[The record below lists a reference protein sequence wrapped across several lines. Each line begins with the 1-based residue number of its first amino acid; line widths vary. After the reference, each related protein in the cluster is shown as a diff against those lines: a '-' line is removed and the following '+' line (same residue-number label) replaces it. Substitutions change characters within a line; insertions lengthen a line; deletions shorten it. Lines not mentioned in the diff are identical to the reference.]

1 MASNPQPWGFL
12 ARLQPALM
20 QRPGDLSLGLHR
32 AVGELR
38 RAARVDPLRAGEGAV
53 LLCERLPAA
62 LEHIDDPVG
71 TATGAVARAIDA
83 LAPVLAAA
91 PCPAATRE
99 LWLARLWAALAG
111 DAAGHLRRLAEH
123 WGSLCASP
131 TSAAAWAERLLPA
144 AHEAVA
150 TASSVACL
158 ASQVAAGQH
167 EAALALLAARP
178 IAVWPERQ
186 FGVLALAARGEVDAA
201 LAYAAASNPLGHRHA
216 QDIARVCEGVLL
228 AAGRRDEAYRRF
240 AAPAHARQNCRQ
252 TFAALLQVYPEL
264 EPGQL
269 LADLLLASPGQEGR
283 WFATAVSLRFYAL
296 AAEIA
301 GRAPCDPRTL
311 VRAGAQRLEADPEF
325 AGEVA
330 IAAIASICGGH
341 GVEITGEDVFA
352 AYDLAHSAALR
363 TGSPARL
370 KAQVAALCDQPHAAA
385 QWVHGLLASEL
396 LGA

>member
-1 MASNPQPWGFL
+1 VSSTPPPWGFL
-12 ARLQPALM
+12 AGLQPGLM
-20 QRPGDLSLGLHR
+20 QRPGELSIGLHR

-38 RAARVDPLRAGEGAV
+38 RAARVDPLRAGAGAV

-62 LEHIDDPVG
+62 LENIDDPVG

-99 LWLARLWAALAG
+99 VWLVRLWSALAE

-123 WGSLCASP
+123 WGSLCAGP
-131 TSAAAWAERLLPA
+131 AVAAAWAEQLLPA
-144 AHEAVA
+144 AREAVA
-150 TASSVACL
+150 SASSVACL

-167 EAALALLAARP
+167 EAALALLATRP

-201 LAYAAASNPLGHRHA
+201 LAYAAVSNPLGHRHA
-216 QDIARVCEGVLL
+216 QDIARVCEAVLL
-228 AAGRRDEAYRRF
+228 AAGRREEAYRRF
-240 AAPAHARQNCRQ
+240 AAAAHVRQNCRQ
-252 TFAALLQVYPEL
+252 TFAALLRVYPEL
-264 EPGQL
+264 EPSRL

-301 GRAPCDPRTL
+301 GRVPCDPRTL
-311 VRAGAQRLEADPEF
+311 VRAGTQRLEADPEF

-352 AYDLAHSAALR
+352 AYDLAHQAALR
-363 TGSPARL
+363 TGGHVRL
-370 KAQVAALCDQPHAAA
+370 QVQVAALCEQPHPAA
-385 QWVHGLLASEL
+385 QWVHGLLAPEL
-396 LGA
+396 ASR

>member
-1 MASNPQPWGFL
+1 L
-12 ARLQPALM
+12 ARLQPGLL
-20 QRPGDLSLGLHR
+20 QRPGELSIGLHR

-38 RAARVDPLRAGEGAV
+38 RAARLDPLRAGAGAV

-62 LEHIDDPVG
+62 LEHIEDPVG

-91 PCPAATRE
+91 CPSATRE
-99 LWLARLWAALAG
+99 LWLSRLWSALAG
-111 DAAGHLRRLAEH
+111 DGAGHLRRLAEH
-123 WGSLCASP
+123 WGSLCAGP
-131 TSAAAWAERLLPA
+131 AEAAAWAERLLPA
-144 AHEAVA
+144 AREAVA
-150 TASSVACL
+150 SASSVACL

-167 EAALALLAARP
+167 EAALALLATRA

-216 QDIARVCEGVLL
+216 QDIARVCEAVLL

-240 AAPAHARQNCRQ
+240 APAAQVRQNCRQ
-252 TFAALLQVYPEL
+252 TFAAVLRVYPEV
-264 EPGQL
+264 EPSRL

-301 GRAPCDPRTL
+301 GRTPCDPRTL
-311 VRAGAQRLEADPEF
+311 VRAGTQRLEADPEF

-330 IAAIASICGGH
+330 IAAIASICGGY

-352 AYDLAHSAALR
+352 AYDLAHDAALR
-363 TGSPARL
+363 TGGHARL
-370 KAQVAALCDQPHAAA
+370 QAQVAALCDQPHPAA
-385 QWVHGLLASEL
+385 QWVHELLAPEL
-396 LGA
+396 LSR

>member
-1 MASNPQPWGFL
+1 LPSTPQPWGFP
-12 ARLQPALM
+12 ARLEAGRAR
-20 QRPGDLSLGLHR
+20 RPGELSLGLHR

-62 LEHIDDPVG
+62 LEQVDDPVG

-83 LAPVLAAA
+83 VAPVLAAA
-91 PCPAATRE
+91 PGPAALRE
-99 LWLARLWAALAG
+99 AWLARLWTALA
-111 DAAGHLRRLAEH
+111 DDPAGHLRRLAEH

-131 TSAAAWAERLLPA
+131 ARAAAWAERLLPA
-144 AHEAVA
+144 AVEAVA
-150 TASSVACL
+150 TVSSVACL

-167 EAALALLAARP
+167 ARALELLATRP

-216 QDIARVCEGVLL
+216 QDIARVCEAVLL

-240 AAPAHARQNCRQ
+240 AVAAHTRQNCRQ
-252 TFAALLQVYPEL
+252 TFAALLRVYPEL
-264 EPGQL
+264 DPSQL
-269 LADLLLASPGQEGR
+269 LADLLLASPGHEGR
-283 WFATAVSLRFYAL
+283 WFATAVSLRFYGL

-301 GRAPCDPRTL
+301 GRSPCDPRTL
-311 VRAGAQRLEADPEF
+311 VRAGLQRLEADPEF

-330 IAAIASICGGH
+330 LAALASICGGH

-352 AYDLAHSAALR
+352 AYDLARSAALR
-363 TGSPARL
+363 TGGHARL
-370 KAQVAALCDQPHAAA
+370 QAQVAALCDQPHAAA
-385 QWVHGLLASEL
+385 QWVHALLAPEL
-396 LGA
+396 AGA